1 MVGWDERSD
10 SQQIQGHN
18 AMRGALPTSDPGRPT
33 AFSHSNGRGRARPSN
48 HSSRYRVLYYVY
60 ELHLNRQ
67 EALHLPLQQRA
78 RLAHRL
84 LASLDDLSES
94 EVEQV

>member
-1 MVGWDERSD
+1 
-10 SQQIQGHN
+10 
-18 AMRGALPTSDPGRPT
+18 MRGALLTSDPGRLT
-33 AFSHSNGRGRARPSN
+33 AFKVIAAGGPGLI
-48 HSSRYRVLYYVY
+48 RVIILADAGCYTMSMNFISI
-60 ELHLNRQ
+60 EQ

-84 LASLDDLSES
+84 LVSLYDLSES